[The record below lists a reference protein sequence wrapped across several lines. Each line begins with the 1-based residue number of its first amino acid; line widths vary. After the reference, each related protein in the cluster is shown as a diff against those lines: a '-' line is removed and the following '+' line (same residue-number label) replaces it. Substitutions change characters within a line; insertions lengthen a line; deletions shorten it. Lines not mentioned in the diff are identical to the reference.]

1 MTMTK
6 LRQRMIEDMRLRGLS
21 ARTQGAY
28 ARAVRQLAE
37 HYGRSPDQITEEQLR
52 RYFLHLIQVKQL
64 ARPSITIALCGIK
77 FFYERTV
84 HREWGVFDV
93 VRPAKRRTL
102 PVVLSRDEVRR
113 ILRCV
118 KSDMYRSCLTT
129 IYACGLRLR
138 EGTELGVHQ
147 VDSDRMRLVIIGKGN
162 KHRHVPLSRAT
173 LELLRD
179 LWRTHRSPRWIF
191 PTRTRHGLQY
201 SVAHDCGPVHYSSV
215 QLAFRRA
222 LAESGVNKRANIRS
236 LRHSYATHLLEA
248 GVNLRLI
255 QVYLGHSSPKTTMIY
270 THLTREVTE
279 TAKAPVEQL
288 MDGL

>member
-1 MTMTK
+1 MTK

-21 ARTQGAY
+21 ARTQEAY
-28 ARAVRQLAE
+28 ARSVRQLAV
-37 HYGRSPDQITEEQLR
+37 HCGKSPDLITEEELR
-52 RYFLHLIQVKQL
+52 RYFLHLVEVKKL

-77 FFYERTV
+77 FFYERTLE
-84 HREWGVFDV
+84 RDWGVFDV
-93 VRPAKRRTL
+93 VRPRKEKKL

-118 KSDMYRSCLTT
+118 NIDIYRACLTT

-138 EGTELGVHQ
+138 EGTELPVHQ
-147 VDSDRMRLVIIGKGN
+147 VDSDRMRLIIVGKGN
-162 KHRHVPLSRAT
+162 KHRHVPLSEAT
-173 LELLRD
+173 LQMLRE
-179 LWRTHRSPRWIF
+179 LWRTHHSPRWLF
-191 PTRTRHGLQY
+191 PTRTRQGVAY
-201 SVAHDCGPVHYSSV
+201 SVAHDCGPAKYCNV
-215 QLAFRRA
+215 QVAFRKA
-222 LAESGVNKRANIRS
+222 LQKSGINKRANVRS

-255 QVYLGHSSPKTTMIY
+255 QVYLGHASPKTTAVY

-279 TAKAPVEQL
+279 TAKEPVERL